1 MATRTTTLWR
11 LAALAAAAALFS
23 VLAGAASGRGDGQE
37 IRWDIVSIDFAA
49 GTVSAGGVASAKAN
63 DGSKITLTGSGTFD
77 PREDDDVGGGG
88 TWKTFDA
95 AGAETGSGR
104 YRVTELVSWHVAPGT
119 LPPLTDRIGSS
130 EDARAGLAVLQIK
143 YSHGGG
149 LGKLVVSCHLV
160 GSPDSIFEGITA
172 SKGFVD
178 YFDPEDPVAGVDANR
193 TLFHVVRDND
203 DGDD

>member
-1 MATRTTTLWR
+1 MATRTITLWG

-23 VLAGAASGRGDGQE
+23 VLAAGASGGGDDKS

-63 DGSKITLTGSGTFD
+63 DGSKITLTGSGTFE
-77 PREDDDVGGGG
+77 PGDDDEVTGGG

-95 AGAETGSGR
+95 AGTETGSGR
-104 YRVTELVSWHVAPGT
+104 YRVRELVSWEKAPGA
-119 LPPLTDRIGSS
+119 LPPLTDRIGRS
-130 EDARAGLAVLQIK
+130 EDARAGLAVFQIRF
-143 YSHGGG
+143 SHGGG

-178 YFDPEDPVAGVDANR
+178 YFDPVDPVAGVDANR
-193 TLFHVVRDND
+193 TLFHVVRDD
-203 DGDD
+203 HDGD

>member
-1 MATRTTTLWR
+1 MAMRTTTLWR
-11 LAALAAAAALFS
+11 LAVLAAAAVLVS
-23 VLAGAASGRGDGQE
+23 VLAGGASGGRDGKE

-49 GTVSAGGVASAKAN
+49 GTVSEGGIASAKAN

-77 PREDDDVGGGG
+77 PHEDDDVNGGG

-119 LPPLTDRIGSS
+119 LPPLADQIGRS

-149 LGKLVVSCHLV
+149 LGKLVVSCHLA

-172 SKGFVD
+172 SRGFVD
-178 YFDPEDPVAGVDANR
+178 YTFPEAPVAGVDANR
-193 TLFHVVRDND
+193 TLFHVVRDD
-203 DGDD
+203 